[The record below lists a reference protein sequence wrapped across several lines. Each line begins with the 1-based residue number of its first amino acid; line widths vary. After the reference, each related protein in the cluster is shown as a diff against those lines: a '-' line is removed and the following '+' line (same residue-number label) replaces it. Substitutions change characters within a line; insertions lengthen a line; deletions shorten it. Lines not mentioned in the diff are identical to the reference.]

1 MTILSTTNINI
12 VQFFNLKLRI
22 LYIALLIFL
31 STELMSQSK
40 TDSLR
45 LVLINTKGEERIN
58 ILHSLIFETWLN
70 YPDSALKY
78 AEEALILS
86 RRTEDQSNISK
97 SLRLLGGT
105 YNYKGEF
112 EASLEYNLQALE
124 IAIQINDSLLIHNAL
139 NNIGFVYI
147 SLGNYQN
154 SLEYLMRS
162 YQLKQKLGVI
172 YGLEH
177 TLNNIGL
184 VYAQAHMF
192 DSAIH
197 YFNRGLK
204 VAQTNEDIDLIIYS
218 QNNIGNL
225 HLSSMDYE
233 KAGTYFKS
241 SLALA
246 KNNENKNWKSVALK
260 GMGQVAMAEG
270 KYNSAKYYYDQSLKI
285 RQEISEQKGIAEIFL
300 LEAEL
305 LVSKGETNNA
315 LELLNRCDSIAE
327 KIKAKDLVLRVYR
340 VCAELYKK
348 KGNTPL
354 SNEYLEKFI
363 SLKDSLYLDAM
374 ERNLSLIPLK
384 LEENENRIKLQ
395 ESEIALKE
403 KSFQNLVYISL
414 LILVTPFSLLM
425 ILIYQRNKK
434 INSTLQKQNDK
445 VEAQKEEIEAQKE
458 YLEANLKELER
469 AKNVIS
475 QQKDELEILNEQL
488 AGTVDKRNYE
498 LKKVN
503 ERLRTTS
510 LELDNFIYK
519 SSHDIKGP
527 IVRLMGICDLAMQD
541 VNDAKALDYF
551 SMLDK
556 AALRLNVIIEE
567 LKLISELNDK
577 TIETS
582 LIDFKTI
589 VQECFNEVA
598 YIENIN
604 DFNLDI
610 GMEDHLIF
618 YSDEALVRLIIFNM
632 LQNSLQFMKSE
643 QSKDYKIGFYITE
656 NQQSILINFKLF
668 DLKLLDAE
676 TSKLISSFSKAQNEF
691 ENISIGLYT
700 VKQCIQKLSGK
711 FNMVLEEKEHTKFE
725 IELPKILNSFSKTE
739 D

>member
-1 MTILSTTNINI
+1 
-12 VQFFNLKLRI
+12 
-22 LYIALLIFL
+22 
-31 STELMSQSK
+31 MSQSK

-45 LVLINTKGEERIN
+45 SALNTENEKGKIN
-58 ILHSLIFETWLN
+58 ILHLLIFETWLN

-78 AEEALILS
+78 AEQALILS
-86 RRTEDQSNISK
+86 RKVDDQKKISK

-112 EASLEYNLQALE
+112 ETSLEYNLRALE
-124 IAIQINDSLLIHNAL
+124 IANQINDSLLIHNAL

-154 SLEYLMRS
+154 ALEYLMRS
-162 YQLKQKLGVI
+162 YQLKQKIGVV

-184 VYAQAHMF
+184 VYSHAHMI
-192 DSAIH
+192 DSALH

-204 VAQTNEDIDLIIYS
+204 VAKANNDLDLVIYS
-218 QNNIGNL
+218 QNNMGNL
-225 HLSSMDYE
+225 HLAEMAFE
-233 KAGTYFKS
+233 KAGMYFRS

-246 KNNENKNWKSVALK
+246 KNTENKNWKSVALK
-260 GMGQVAMAEG
+260 GMGQVFVAKAN
-270 KYNSAKYYYDQSLKI
+270 YDSAIYYYDQSLKI
-285 RQEISEQKGIAEIFL
+285 RKEISEQKGIAEIYL
-300 LEAEL
+300 LQAEL
-305 LVSKGETNNA
+305 LVLRNQTEKA
-315 LELLNRCDSIAE
+315 LGLLTQCDSIAD
-327 KIKAKDLVLRVYR
+327 KIKAKDLILGIYR

-348 KGNTPL
+348 NGNTPL
-354 SNEYLEKFI
+354 SNEFLEKFI
-363 SLKDSLYLDAM
+363 SLKDSLYLDAL
-374 ERNLSLIPLK
+374 ERNLSLTPLK
-384 LEENENRIKLQ
+384 LEENDNRLKLQ
-395 ESEIALKE
+395 KSEIALK
-403 KSFQNLVYISL
+403 KKGFQNLVYISL

-434 INSTLQKQNDK
+434 INSTLKKQNNK
-445 VEAQKEEIEAQKE
+445 VEAQKEEIETQKE

-475 QQKDELEILNEQL
+475 QQKDELEILNQQL

-527 IVRLMGICDLAMQD
+527 IVRLMGICDLAMRD
-541 VNDAKALDYF
+541 VNDAKALEYF

-567 LKLISELNDK
+567 LKLISELNEKPVDN
-577 TIETS
+577 S
-582 LIDFKTI
+582 LVDFDSI

-598 YIENIN
+598 YIENIKK
-604 DFNLDI
+604 FNLDVQI
-610 GMEDHLIF
+610 QDHLVY

-643 QSKDYKIGFYITE
+643 QSKDYKIGFYITDDAK
-656 NQQSILINFKLF
+656 NIHISFKLF

-676 TSKLISSFSKAQNEF
+676 TSKLVSSFSKAQNEF

-700 VKQCIQKLSGK
+700 VKQCIQKLSGN
-711 FNMVLEEKEHTKFE
+711 FNMLLEEKEHTKFE
-725 IELPKILNSFSKTE
+725 IELPKTLHSFSQKT

>member
-1 MTILSTTNINI
+1 
-12 VQFFNLKLRI
+12 
-22 LYIALLIFL
+22 
-31 STELMSQSK
+31 MSQSK

-45 LVLINTKGEERIN
+45 SALRNAKEKESIN

-78 AEEALILS
+78 AEQALIIS
-86 RRTEDQSNISK
+86 RKLGDTKNISK

-112 EASLEYNLQALE
+112 ETALEYCIQALE
-124 IAIQINDSLLIHNAL
+124 SANRINDSILIHNAL

-154 SLEYLMRS
+154 ALEYLMRS
-162 YQLKQKLGVI
+162 YQLKQKLGVV
-172 YGLEH
+172 YGVEH

-184 VYAQAHMF
+184 VYAQAHMI

-204 VAQTNEDIDLIIYS
+204 AAEANRDIDLVIYS
-218 QNNIGNL
+218 QNNMGNL
-225 HLSSMDYE
+225 HLSQLDFQ
-233 KAGTYFKS
+233 KAGKYFKS
-241 SLALA
+241 SLSLA
-246 KNNENKNWKSVALK
+246 KNTENKNWKSVALQ
-260 GMGQVAMAEG
+260 GMGQVSMAQEI
-270 KYNSAKYYYDQSLKI
+270 YDSANYYYDQSLKI
-285 RQEISEQKGIAEIFL
+285 RKEISEQKGIAQIYL
-300 LEAEL
+300 LQAEL
-305 LVSKGETNNA
+305 LVLKGDLENA
-315 LELLNRCDSIAE
+315 LELLTQCDSIADR
-327 KIKAKDLVLRVYR
+327 IRAKDLVLEIYR
-340 VCAELYKK
+340 VCAELYKN
-348 KGNTPL
+348 KGDTPL
-354 SNEYLEKFI
+354 SNSYLEKYI
-363 SLKDSLYLDAM
+363 LLKDSLYLDAL
-374 ERNLSLIPLK
+374 ERNLSLVPLK

-395 ESEIALKE
+395 ESEITLKE

-434 INSTLQKQNDK
+434 INSTLKKQNDK

-475 QQKDELEILNEQL
+475 QQKDELEILNQQL

-527 IVRLMGICDLAMQD
+527 IVRLMGICDLAMRD
-541 VNDAKALDYF
+541 VNDAKALEYF
-551 SMLDK
+551 GMLDK

-567 LKLISELNDK
+567 LKLISELNNK
-577 TIETS
+577 PIENS
-582 LIDFKTI
+582 LIDFHSI
-589 VQECFNEVA
+589 VQESFNEVA
-598 YIENIN
+598 YIENIRQ
-604 DFNLDI
+604 FNLDI
-610 GMEDHLIF
+610 QIENHLVY
-618 YSDEALVRLIIFNM
+618 YSDVALVRLIIFNM

-643 QSKDYKIGFYITE
+643 QSKDYKIGFYITDDAK
-656 NQQSILINFKLF
+656 SIHLSFKLF

-676 TSKLISSFSKAQNEF
+676 TSKLVSSFSKAQNEF

-711 FNMVLEEKEHTKFE
+711 FNMLLEEKEHTKFE
-725 IELPKILNSFSKTE
+725 IELPKTLNSISSTE
-739 D
+739 Y

>member
-1 MTILSTTNINI
+1 M
-12 VQFFNLKLRI
+12 
-22 LYIALLIFL
+22 A
-31 STELMSQSK
+31 QSES
-40 TDSLR
+40 DSLR
-45 LVLINTKGEERIN
+45 SKLIAAKGEERIN
-58 ILHSLIFETWLN
+58 ILHSLIFKTWLN

-78 AEEALILS
+78 AEQALLLS
-86 RRTEDQSNISK
+86 QKVGDTKNISK

-112 EASLEYNLQALE
+112 ETSLEYNLRALK
-124 IAIQINDSLLIHNAL
+124 IANQINDSILIHNAL

-154 SLEYLMRS
+154 ALEYLVRS
-162 YQLKQKLGVI
+162 YELKQELGVN

-184 VYAQAHMF
+184 VYAQANMF

-204 VAQTNEDIDLIIYS
+204 VAQDNDDFNIVIYS
-218 QNNIGNL
+218 QNNMGNL
-225 HLSSMDYE
+225 HLAQKNYDR
-233 KAGTYFKS
+233 AGMYFNS
-241 SLALA
+241 SLSLVESY
-246 KNNENKNWKSVALK
+246 ENKNWESVALQ
-260 GMGQVAMAEG
+260 GMGQVAMAQG
-270 KYNSAKYYYDQSLKI
+270 KYDSAEYYYNQSLRI
-285 RQEISEQKGIAEIFL
+285 RKEISEQKGIAEIYL
-300 LEAEL
+300 LKAEVL
-305 LVSKGETNNA
+305 ILKDETDKA
-315 LELLNRCDSIAE
+315 LNLLNQCDSIAQ
-327 KIKAKDLVLRVYR
+327 KIKAKDLVLGIYR

-363 SLKDSLYLDAM
+363 SLKDSLYLDAL

-384 LEENENRIKLQ
+384 LEENENRMKLQ

-414 LILVTPFSLLM
+414 LILVTPFSFLM

-434 INSTLQKQNDK
+434 INSTLKKQNDK
-445 VEAQKEEIEAQKE
+445 VEAQKEEIETQKE
-458 YLEANLKELER
+458 YLETNLNELER

-475 QQKDELEILNEQL
+475 QQKDELEILNQQL

-527 IVRLMGICDLAMQD
+527 IVRLMGICDLAMKD
-541 VNDAKALDYF
+541 VNDAKALEYF

-577 TIETS
+577 AVEHS
-582 LIDFKTI
+582 LIDFKSI

-604 DFNLDI
+604 EFNLDI
-610 GMEDHLIF
+610 KIEDHLVY

-643 QSKDYKIGFYITE
+643 QSKDYKIGFYITDDPK
-656 NQQSILINFKLF
+656 NIHISFKLF

-676 TSKLISSFSKAQNEF
+676 TSKLVSSFSKAQSKF

-700 VKQCIQKLSGK
+700 VKQCIQKLSGS
-711 FNMVLEEKEHTKFE
+711 FNMILEEKEHTKFE
-725 IELPKILNSFSKTE
+725 IQLPKKLNSISEKSP
-739 D
+739 

>member
-1 MTILSTTNINI
+1 MSF
-12 VQFFNLKLRI
+12 Q
-22 LYIALLIFL
+22 
-31 STELMSQSK
+31 LMAQSK

-45 LVLINTKGEERIN
+45 MELKSAEDEQRIN
-58 ILHSLIFETWLN
+58 ILHALIFETWLN

-78 AEEALILS
+78 AEQALMLS
-86 RRTEDQSNISK
+86 KKVEDTKNISK

-112 EASLEYNLQALE
+112 ETSLEYNLQALE
-124 IAIQINDSLLIHNAL
+124 MANQTNDSLLIHNAL

-154 SLEYLMRS
+154 ALEYLMRS
-162 YQLKQKLGVI
+162 YELKQKLGVI

-192 DSAIH
+192 DSAIQ

-204 VAQTNEDIDLIIYS
+204 VAQDNDDFDIVIYS

-225 HLSSMDYE
+225 HLAQKDYE
-233 KAGTYFKS
+233 KAGMYFQS
-241 SLALA
+241 SIRLA
-246 KNNENKNWKSVALK
+246 KDNENKNWKSVALQ
-260 GMGQVAMAEG
+260 GMGQVAMAKE
-270 KYNSAKYYYDQSLKI
+270 KFDSANYYFDQSLKI
-285 RQEISEQKGIAEIFL
+285 RQGISEQKGIAEIYL
-300 LEAEL
+300 LQAEL
-305 LVSKGETNNA
+305 LVQKGNPDQA
-315 LELLNRCDSIAE
+315 LDLLNKCDSIAE
-327 KIKAKDLVLRVYR
+327 KIKAKDLVLETYR
-340 VCAELYKK
+340 VSAELYKN
-348 KGNTPL
+348 KGNIPV
-354 SNEYLEKFI
+354 SNKFLEKFI
-363 SLKDSLYLDAM
+363 ALKDSLYLNVLG
-374 ERNLSLIPLK
+374 RNLSLIPLK
-384 LEENENRIKLQ
+384 LEENENRMKLQ

-414 LILVTPFSLLM
+414 LILVTPFSFLM

-434 INSTLQKQNDK
+434 INKTLKKQNDK
-445 VEAQKEEIEAQKE
+445 VEAQKEEIETQKE
-458 YLEANLKELER
+458 YLETNLKELER

-475 QQKDELEILNEQL
+475 EQKDELEILNQQL

-541 VNDAKALDYF
+541 VNDAKALEYF

-567 LKLISELNDK
+567 LKLISELNEK
-577 TIETS
+577 NVENS
-582 LIDFKTI
+582 LIDFKSI

-598 YIENIN
+598 YIENIKA
-604 DFNLDI
+604 FNLDI
-610 GMEDHLIF
+610 QIEEGLVF
-618 YSDEALVRLIIFNM
+618 YSDVALIRLIIFNM

-643 QSKDYKIGFYITE
+643 QSNDYKIGFYITDDKS
-656 NQQSILINFKLF
+656 NIHISFKLF

-676 TSKLISSFSKAQNEF
+676 TSKLVSSFSKAQNEF
-691 ENISIGLYT
+691 GNISIGLYT
-700 VKQCIQKLSGK
+700 VKQCIQKLSGD
-711 FNMVLEEKEHTKFE
+711 FNMLLEEKEHTKFE
-725 IELPKILNSFSKTE
+725 IKLPKSLNTISDTE
-739 D
+739 Y

>member
-1 MTILSTTNINI
+1 
-12 VQFFNLKLRI
+12 
-22 LYIALLIFL
+22 
-31 STELMSQSK
+31 MSQSK

-45 LVLINTKGEERIN
+45 SVLRNAEGEERIN
-58 ILHSLIFETWLN
+58 ILHSLIYETWLN

-78 AEEALILS
+78 AEQALILS
-86 RRTEDQSNISK
+86 RKDDDTKNISK

-112 EASLEYNLQALE
+112 EFSLEYNIQALE
-124 IAIQINDSLLIHNAL
+124 IATQINDSILIHNAL

-154 SLEYLMRS
+154 ALEYLMRS
-162 YQLKQKLGVI
+162 YQLKQKLGVV

-184 VYAQAHMF
+184 VYAQAHML

-197 YFNRGLK
+197 YFNSGLQ
-204 VAQTNEDIDLIIYS
+204 VAQANHDIDLVIYS
-218 QNNIGNL
+218 YNNMGNL
-225 HLSSMDYE
+225 HLSQMDYQ
-233 KAGTYFKS
+233 KAGNYFKS
-241 SLALA
+241 SLSLA
-246 KNNENKNWKSVALK
+246 ENTENKNWKSVALQ
-260 GMGQVAMAEG
+260 GMGQVSMSQG
-270 KYNSAKYYYDQSLKI
+270 LYDSANYYYDQSLKI
-285 RQEISEQKGIAEIFL
+285 RKEISEQKGIAQIYL
-300 LEAEL
+300 LQAEL
-305 LVSKGETNNA
+305 LVLKGDTEKA
-315 LELLNRCDSIAE
+315 LELLTQCDSIAD
-327 KIKAKDLVLRVYR
+327 KIKAKDLVLGIYR
-340 VCAELYKK
+340 VRAELYKK
-348 KGNTPL
+348 KGDTPL
-354 SNEYLEKFI
+354 SNEFLKEFI
-363 SLKDSLYLDAM
+363 LLKDSLYLDAL
-374 ERNLSLIPLK
+374 ERNLSLVPLK
-384 LEENENRIKLQ
+384 LEENENRLKLQ

-434 INSTLQKQNDK
+434 INSTLKKQNDK
-445 VEAQKEEIEAQKE
+445 VEAQKEEIETQKE

-475 QQKDELEILNEQL
+475 QQKDELETLNQQL

-527 IVRLMGICDLAMQD
+527 IVRLIGICNLAMRD
-541 VNDAKALDYF
+541 VNDAKALEYF

-567 LKLISELNDK
+567 LKLISELNEK
-577 TIETS
+577 EVENS
-582 LIDFKTI
+582 LIDFKSI

-598 YIENIN
+598 YIENIKE
-604 DFNLDI
+604 FNLDVHI
-610 GMEDHLIF
+610 EDHLVY

-643 QSKDYKIGFYITE
+643 QSKDYKIGFYITDDAKHIHI
-656 NQQSILINFKLF
+656 SFKLF

-676 TSKLISSFSKAQNEF
+676 TSKLVSSFSKAQNEF

-700 VKQCIQKLSGK
+700 VKQCIQKLSGD
-711 FNMVLEEKEHTKFE
+711 FYMLLEEKEHTKFE
-725 IELPKILNSFSKTE
+725 IELPKTLHSFSQKT

>member
-1 MTILSTTNINI
+1 
-12 VQFFNLKLRI
+12 
-22 LYIALLIFL
+22 
-31 STELMSQSK
+31 MSQSK

-45 LVLINTKGEERIN
+45 SALNGSKGEERIN

-78 AEEALILS
+78 AEQALLLS
-86 RRTEDQSNISK
+86 RKVGDTENISK

-112 EASLEYNLQALE
+112 ETSLEYNLKALE
-124 IAIQINDSLLIHNAL
+124 IASQINDSFLIHNAL

-154 SLEYLMRS
+154 ALEYLMRS
-162 YQLKQKLGVI
+162 YELKQELGVI

-184 VYAQAHMF
+184 VYAQANMY

-197 YFNRGLK
+197 YFKRGLK
-204 VAQTNEDIDLIIYS
+204 VAQDNEDFDIVIYS
-218 QNNIGNL
+218 QNNMGNL
-225 HLSSMDYE
+225 LLAQKEYE
-233 KAGTYFKS
+233 KAGMYFRS
-241 SLALA
+241 SLSLVESY
-246 KNNENKNWKSVALK
+246 ENKNWESVALQ
-260 GMGQVAMAEG
+260 GMGQVDMAEG
-270 KYNSAKYYYDQSLKI
+270 KYDSAEYYYNRSLKI
-285 RQEISEQKGIAEIFL
+285 RKEIGEQKGIAEIYL
-300 LEAEL
+300 LKAEL
-305 LVSKGETNNA
+305 LVLKNEIDKA
-315 LELLNRCDSIAE
+315 LGLLTQCDSIAE
-327 KIKAKDLVLRVYR
+327 KIKAKDLVLEIYR
-340 VCAELYKK
+340 VSAELYKK

-363 SLKDSLYLDAM
+363 SLKDSLYLDAL

-384 LEENENRIKLQ
+384 LEENENRMKLQ

-414 LILVTPFSLLM
+414 LILVTPFSFLM

-434 INSTLQKQNDK
+434 INSTLKKQNDK
-445 VEAQKEEIEAQKE
+445 VEAQKEEIETQKE

-475 QQKDELEILNEQL
+475 QQKDELEILNQQL

-527 IVRLMGICDLAMQD
+527 IVRLMGICDLALQD
-541 VNDAKALDYF
+541 VNDAKALEYF
-551 SMLDK
+551 GMLDK

-577 TIETS
+577 DVENS
-582 LIDFKTI
+582 LIDFKSI

-598 YIENIN
+598 YIENIKA
-604 DFNLDI
+604 FNLDI
-610 GMEDHLIF
+610 QIEDHLIY

-643 QSKDYKIGFYITE
+643 QSKDYKIGFYISDDHK
-656 NQQSILINFKLF
+656 NIRISFKLF
-668 DLKLLDAE
+668 NLKLLDAE
-676 TSKLISSFSKAQNEF
+676 TSKLVSSFSKAQSKF

-700 VKQCIQKLSGK
+700 VKQCIHKLSGS
-711 FNMVLEEKEHTKFE
+711 FNMILEEKEHTKFE
-725 IELPKILNSFSKTE
+725 IQLPKPLNSLS
-739 D
+739 DVNP

>member
-1 MTILSTTNINI
+1 
-12 VQFFNLKLRI
+12 
-22 LYIALLIFL
+22 
-31 STELMSQSK
+31 MSQSK

-45 LVLINTKGEERIN
+45 SVLMNAEGEERIN

-78 AEEALILS
+78 AEQALILS
-86 RRTEDQSNISK
+86 RKVEDTKNISK

-112 EASLEYNLQALE
+112 EYSLEYNIQALE
-124 IAIQINDSLLIHNAL
+124 IATQINDSILIHNAL

-154 SLEYLMRS
+154 ALEYLMRS
-162 YQLKQKLGVI
+162 YQLKQKLGVV

-184 VYAQAHMF
+184 VYAQAHML

-197 YFNRGLK
+197 YFNSGLK
-204 VAQTNEDIDLIIYS
+204 VAQANHDIDLVIYS
-218 QNNIGNL
+218 YNNMGNL
-225 HLSSMDYE
+225 HLSQMDYQ
-233 KAGTYFKS
+233 KAGKYFKS
-241 SLALA
+241 SLSLA
-246 KNNENKNWKSVALK
+246 KNTENKNWKSVALQ
-260 GMGQVAMAEG
+260 GMGQVSMSQG
-270 KYNSAKYYYDQSLKI
+270 RYDSADYYYDQSLKI
-285 RQEISEQKGIAEIFL
+285 RKEISEQKGIAQIYL
-300 LEAEL
+300 LQAEL
-305 LVSKGETNNA
+305 LVLKGDTEKA
-315 LELLNRCDSIAE
+315 LKLLTQCDSIAD
-327 KIKAKDLVLRVYR
+327 KIKAKDLVLEIYR

-348 KGNTPL
+348 KGETPL
-354 SNEYLEKFI
+354 SNEFLEKFI
-363 SLKDSLYLDAM
+363 LLKDSLYLDAL
-374 ERNLSLIPLK
+374 ERNLTLVPLK
-384 LEENENRIKLQ
+384 LEENENRLKLQ

-434 INSTLQKQNDK
+434 INSTLKKQNDK
-445 VEAQKEEIEAQKE
+445 VEAQKEEIETQKE
-458 YLEANLKELER
+458 YLEANLNELER

-475 QQKDELEILNEQL
+475 QQKDELEILNQQL

-541 VNDAKALDYF
+541 VNDAKALEYF
-551 SMLDK
+551 GMLDK

-577 TIETS
+577 PIENS
-582 LIDFKTI
+582 LIDFNSI

-598 YIENIN
+598 YIENIKQ
-604 DFNLDI
+604 FNLDI
-610 GMEDHLIF
+610 QIEDHLVY
-618 YSDEALVRLIIFNM
+618 YSDVALVRLIIFNM

-643 QSKDYKIGFYITE
+643 QSKDYKIGFYITDDAK
-656 NQQSILINFKLF
+656 SIHLSFKLF
-668 DLKLLDAE
+668 GLKLLDAE
-676 TSKLISSFSKAQNEF
+676 TSKLVSSFSKAHNEF

-700 VKQCIQKLSGK
+700 VKQCIQKLSGR
-711 FNMVLEEKEHTKFE
+711 FNMLLEEKEHTKFE
-725 IELPKILNSFSKTE
+725 IELPKTLNSISNTE
-739 D
+739 Y